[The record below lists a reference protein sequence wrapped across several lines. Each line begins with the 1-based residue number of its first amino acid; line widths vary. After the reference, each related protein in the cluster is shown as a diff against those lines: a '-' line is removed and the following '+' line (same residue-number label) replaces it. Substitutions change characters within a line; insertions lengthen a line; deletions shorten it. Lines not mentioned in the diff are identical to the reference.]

1 MQLDEIDSFIKNDN
15 FPQIIDVII
24 KIYSFCIVIEVATAY
39 SQVIVSNH
47 KRLFPLKKE
56 QFIAEK

>member
-47 KRLFPLKKE
+47 KRLFPLKKRT
-56 QFIAEK
+56 IYC